1 MSPARER
8 GPLIGSERGASLPVG
23 ADVVERLRAGD
34 VAAFG
39 EVYSA
44 CHARL
49 LGFLLRLTRDEA
61 LARDLA
67 QETWLRLAANAR
79 QLAPDSEPGA
89 WLFTVA
95 RNLYVSR
102 RRWALLDRERLRE
115 LAGIA
120 GSAVDARSPLERACR
135 DELQRAV
142 ERALAAL
149 PLPERE
155 VVLLVCVEGFTAND
169 AARMLDVTPEA
180 LRKRL
185 SRARAKLRVALPADL
200 LDLGAAP

>member
-8 GPLIGSERGASLPVG
+8 DALPANRRGAFLPVG
-23 ADVVERLRAGD
+23 TGVVERLRAGD
-34 VAAFG
+34 SAAFG
-39 EVYSA
+39 EVYAA

-49 LGFLLRLTRDEA
+49 FGFLLRLTRDEA

-79 QLAPDSEPGA
+79 RLAPDSEPGA

-115 LAGIA
+115 LAGVG
-120 GSAVDARSPLERACR
+120 GSAVDVRSPLEHACR
-135 DELQRAV
+135 DQLQRAV

-155 VVLLVCVEGFTAND
+155 VMLLVCVEGFAAHD
-169 AARMLDVTPEA
+169 AARMLELTPEA

-185 SRARAKLRVALPADL
+185 SRARAKLRAALPADL
-200 LDLGAAP
+200 LDLGAAS

>member
-1 MSPARER
+1 MAPARER
-8 GPLIGSERGASLPVG
+8 GLLPVNQRGAFLPIG

-39 EVYSA
+39 EVYA
-44 CHARL
+44 RCHVRL

-67 QETWLRLAANAR
+67 QEAWLRLAANAR
-79 QLAPDSEPGA
+79 RLAPDSEPAA

-115 LAGIA
+115 LASIA
-120 GSAVDARSPLERACR
+120 GSAVGARSPLEHACR

-142 ERALAAL
+142 ERARAAL

-155 VVLLVCVEGFTAND
+155 AVLLVCVEGFAAND
-169 AARMLDVTPEA
+169 AARMLELTPQA

-185 SRARAKLRVALPADL
+185 SRARAKLRAALPVDL
-200 LDLGAAP
+200 LEPGAAP